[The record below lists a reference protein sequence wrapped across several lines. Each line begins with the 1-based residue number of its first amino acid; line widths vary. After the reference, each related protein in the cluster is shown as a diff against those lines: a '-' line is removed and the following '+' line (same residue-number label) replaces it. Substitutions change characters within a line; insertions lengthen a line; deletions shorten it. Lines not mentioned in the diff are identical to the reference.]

1 VNDGGENMPS
11 RITQESMSRTTLS
24 NIKLNFKKMQE
35 IQEKMSSGKQI
46 NRPSDDPSGA
56 RKVLGLKTEILQ
68 IDQFVDNAKTAQQQM
83 EYTSSA
89 LENIQEILSKVNE
102 LAIQASNDTLSQA
115 ERKIQARELDQ
126 MIESVLQFA
135 NMDNDGR
142 FVFSGTKTFTV
153 AFTATYT
160 NGNISGVTYN
170 GNNEEIKYQVGAS
183 SYVKTNLPGGAFF
196 NDKKIFSNLISMRD
210 ALDASSFNASAFSSL
225 RQDLAT
231 AIDAVSSEVTKFGAK
246 QNRLE
251 ITVNRL
257 EETKISM
264 RELISN
270 TEDIDVASLVM
281 DLKNQE
287 NILQSS
293 LQTGA
298 RVIQPTLLDFLR

>member
-1 VNDGGENMPS
+1 MPS